1 MDKRLDVHLKKRASD
16 LKNAKE
22 NGVKIVGYFPG
33 SYVPEEMI
41 YASGAIPVC
50 LADGGDSTPVEAS
63 LSVIPRHFCSF
74 IRAQIGEI
82 KLNSNPYYDLIDL
95 LIAPIACQHLKKVA
109 EIIEYSCDIKILK
122 LGIPNAYDSDPA
134 LEYYSYQLSK
144 LRDRLQVLTGNVISD
159 EKIISAI
166 ELYNSMRRLL
176 REISL
181 LRINFPVPLSA
192 IDFIKFNHASLYADP
207 AYMVEVLQNIYGDLK
222 EKQLPAKAN
231 KPRLLLIGPN
241 VAYGDYKVL
250 ELVEAAGGEI
260 VIEEVSEGIRN
271 YWQTISTLGDPVE
284 SLARGYLRD
293 RIPCAFMIH
302 SAKSRLDFALKLIR
316 DFNVT
321 GVIWYELLGCETYDS
336 ESYFVARKLEEKKI
350 PLLILESDYGTSDI
364 GQLKNRIDAF
374 MEIVKGGI
382 K

>member
-16 LKNAKE
+16 LKHAKE
-22 NGVKIVGYFPG
+22 NGVKIIGYFPG

-50 LADGGDSTPVEAS
+50 LANGGDSTTVEAS
-63 LSVIPRHFCSF
+63 LSVLPRHFCSF

-82 KLNSNPYYDLIDL
+82 KLNCNPYYDLIDL

-109 EIIEYSCDIKILK
+109 EILEYSGNIKILK

-134 LEYYSYQLSK
+134 LEYYSYQLRK

-166 ELYNSMRRLL
+166 DLYNSMRKLL

-181 LRINFPVPLSA
+181 LRINSPLPLSS
-192 IDFIKFNHASLYADP
+192 IDFIKLNHTSLYADP
-207 AYMVEVLQNIYGDLK
+207 AFMVEVLQSIYSDLK
-222 EKQLPAKAN
+222 EKQLPAKIN

-250 ELVEAAGGEI
+250 EIVEAAGGEI
-260 VIEEVSEGIRN
+260 AIEEVSESIRN

-302 SAKSRLDFALKLIR
+302 SARARLDFALKLIR
-316 DFNVT
+316 DFNVS

-336 ESYFVARKLEEKKI
+336 ESYYVSRKLEDKKI